1 MPTCTSWTPTPD
13 PASTRKHSPSSESSV
28 AGPCRRGL
36 GGGEPV
42 PRRIARSMGLR
53 EGELQRMLAR
63 GRGSP
68 LAPLLLRAEVDHV
81 RAGAWVLT
89 AGEDLGLLHLLGSGG
104 RQARD
109 LKSTRL
115 NSSHVTSSY
124 ALFFF

>member
-36 GGGEPV
+36 GGGERV

-53 EGELQRMLAR
+53 EGELRRMVAR
-63 GRGSP
+63 GPGSFDD
-68 LAPLLLRAEVDHV
+68 LAPLLLRAEVDHA

-89 AGEDLGLLHLLGSGG
+89 AREDLGLLPLLGSGG

-109 LKSTRL
+109 EEEPKR
-115 NSSHVTSSY
+115 
-124 ALFFF
+124 